1 MMSKK
6 LSPAFQIY
14 IGSMSFIYRNNS
26 LKVDDIINYQ
36 LIIVKRHIIMNVL
49 YFVIQEADIMENYV
63 KNLKLLAF
71 FDQIYYN
78 ITYTNALI
86 TN

>member
-1 MMSKK
+1 
-6 LSPAFQIY
+6 
-14 IGSMSFIYRNNS
+14 
-26 LKVDDIINYQ
+26 
-36 LIIVKRHIIMNVL
+36 
-49 YFVIQEADIMENYV
+49 MENYI
-63 KNLKLLAF
+63 KILKLLAF